1 MDTRTLGIICLLIV
15 GYIIMGL
22 SISGIIGS
30 FTDMDLDDCIFAALL
45 FWPIVLLIG
54 GIFQLIR
61 FIERMFRGED

>member
-1 MDTRTLGIICLLIV
+1 MDTSTLGIICLLIV

>member
-1 MDTRTLGIICLLIV
+1 MDTSTLGIICLLIV

-22 SISGIIGS
+22 SVSGIIGS
-30 FTDMDLDDCIFAALL
+30 FTDMDLDDCIFATLL

-61 FIERMFRGED
+61 FIEKMFRGED

>member
-1 MDTRTLGIICLLIV
+1 MDTSTLGIICLLIV

-30 FTDMDLDDCIFAALL
+30 FMDMDLDDCIFAALL

>member
-54 GIFQLIR
+54 GIFQLIH
-61 FIERMFRGED
+61 FAIATFKGEI